1 MDPLAF
7 LFGAV
12 AGAIGAALALYR
24 IGVRTMRTETA
35 DDAAV
40 ADVRIDA
47 EVYGVG
53 YLRKRPDGR
62 LERVSPAL
70 FVDREP
76 KPEGRP

>member
-1 MDPLAF
+1 MDLSAF
-7 LFGAV
+7 LFGAI
-12 AGAIGAALALYR
+12 AGAIGAALGLYQVG
-24 IGVRTMRTETA
+24 IRTARPETA
-35 DDAAV
+35 DDQAV

-70 FVDREP
+70 FVTKE
-76 KPEGRP
+76 KP